1 MEAQGWRRTGTLPR
15 SNMVRSYTMIPQQEP
30 EPGGVELGAPRSDG
44 ESETE
49 PASATTRQQ
58 EQEGGRGR
66 RGMQRLAATLTLR
79 RSRPTNQE
87 VQNSLPK
94 FWPVATVLVAL
105 TEIAL
110 LAAILVQ
117 QGFAPIAFKPEI
129 VPDVITGFGNISEFV
144 SRKEVPNFFV
154 GPSSRSLIH
163 AGAKYTPVSMS
174 VCIPGLA
181 SLSLL

>member
-1 MEAQGWRRTGTLPR
+1 MEAAGWRRTGTLPR

-30 EPGGVELGAPRSDG
+30 EPGGVELGARRS

-49 PASATTRQQ
+49 PASATTRRR

-66 RGMQRLAATLTLR
+66 RGLQRLTATLTLQ

-94 FWPVATVLVAL
+94 FWPVATVLVTL

-129 VPDVITGFGNISEFV
+129 VPAVITGFGNISEFV